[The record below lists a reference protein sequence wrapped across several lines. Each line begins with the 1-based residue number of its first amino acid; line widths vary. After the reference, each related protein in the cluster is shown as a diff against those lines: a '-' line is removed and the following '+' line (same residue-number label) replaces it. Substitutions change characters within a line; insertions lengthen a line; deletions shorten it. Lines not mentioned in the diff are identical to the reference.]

1 MTTDP
6 LSDPVQESAAEARGP
21 ATDPVSRPGE
31 EPTVEDLRL
40 ASDALRARALAE
52 LEQWEDHEL
61 ADFIAR
67 APEARQT
74 YLTGAGMPVKRVY
87 GPQDLPE
94 SYDEIGLP
102 GKFPYT
108 RGPYPTMYR
117 GRKWTMR
124 QIAGF
129 GQAEE
134 TNKRFQY
141 LIAQGQTGLSVD
153 FDMPTLMGLDSDDEM
168 SLGEVG
174 REGVAI
180 DVLPDMA
187 ALFDGIDLEN
197 ISVSM
202 TINPS
207 AWILLAMYVAVAEDR
222 GMDLDKLSGTIQN
235 DILKEYVAQKEW
247 VFPVRPSMRIVRDCI
262 AYGAEHMARYNPVNI
277 SGYHISEAGGNA
289 LQEVAFTMAITK
301 AYVEDVVAAGY
312 DVDSFASRL
321 SFFFVSQADLFEEA
335 AKFRAVRRY
344 YAKMMKEHFG
354 AKKANSMRLRFHAQ
368 TAAATLT
375 KPQPMVNIVRTAL
388 QALSAVLGG
397 AQSIHTNGLDEA
409 YTIPSEMAMKMAL
422 RTQQIIADET
432 NVPNVIDPLGGSYYV
447 EALTDEI
454 EKGIQEYMDKVEA
467 MGGVVPAIE
476 QGFFQREISDT
487 AYDYAKRK
495 ASGDRPVI
503 GVNKYVDS
511 GEDQKIEVHK
521 LDPESEA
528 RQILRLKQTRE
539 NRDPGR
545 ARAALDALLEV
556 ARDDDAN
563 LLPATIEAV
572 RAHLSMGEITGA
584 LREVFGSYQET
595 PVF

>member
-1 MTTDP
+1 MTDP
-6 LSDPVQESAAEARGP
+6 QSTP
-21 ATDPVSRPGE
+21 E
-31 EPTVEDLRL
+31 ELRL
-40 ASDALRARALAE
+40 AGDALRKRAQAD
-52 LEQWEDHEL
+52 LEEWENNEL
-61 ADFIAR
+61 ADFIKR
-67 APEARQT
+67 APESRDS
-74 YLTGAGMPVKRVY
+74 YVTGAGLPVKRVY

-94 SYDEIGLP
+94 SYADIGWP
-102 GKFPYT
+102 GQYPYT

-207 AWILLAMYVAVAEDR
+207 AWILMAMYIAVAEDR
-222 GMDLDKLSGTIQN
+222 GMDLNKLSGTIQN

-247 VFPVRPSMRIVRDCI
+247 IFPVRPSMRIVRDCI

-301 AYVEDVVAAGY
+301 AYVEDVVKAGI
-312 DVDSFASRL
+312 DVDTFASRL
-321 SFFFVSQADLFEEA
+321 SFFFVSQADMFEEV

-409 YTIPSEMAMKMAL
+409 YTIPSEMAMKLAL

-476 QGFFQREISDT
+476 QGFFQKEISDS
-487 AYDYAKRK
+487 AYDYAQRK

-503 GVNKYVDS
+503 GVNKYVDAQ
-511 GEDQKIEVHK
+511 EDQKIEVHQ

-528 RQILRLKQTRE
+528 RQIRRLKQVRAD
-539 NRDPGR
+539 RDQDR
-545 ARAALDALLEV
+545 AKKALDNLLAV
-556 ARDDDAN
+556 ARDENAN
-563 LLPATIEAV
+563 LMPATIEAV

-584 LREVFGSYQET
+584 LRGVFGSYQET